1 MRSSVLTRIAP
12 AALLAL
18 LITLPL
24 SAAATAAVAPAPGA
38 SAEAYGVFVDVKL
51 LPVQVPV
58 RAGPIS
64 HAAQDYPP
72 GANAPDSDSVAEL
85 GPLPDDASLVK
96 HVGVLTTL
104 AGANAAPQAAASA
117 QAADVSL
124 LADAA
129 GVPAIS
135 ADLVRAQ
142 ANSSCTAAPNA
153 TGTTFVNLSVG
164 GQPIEGT
171 PPPNTVIDLQVAKV
185 ILNEQ
190 HPASDGRGI
199 VVNALHVISTTT
211 GDPLFRGDIVV
222 AHAMS
227 TVACPNG
234 APSTGGNNEVQITKS
249 VSPTTAAPGD
259 TLTYT
264 ATITNKAAADCLVTA
279 AIDHLPVGFEFVSTS
294 GGLGTALDIT
304 PPQARPGGGLDLVL
318 GNGKVIAPNA
328 SVNQTFVVKVGA
340 DVAPG
345 VYFNNVEL
353 FCANLGNFVK
363 GLDAPVTVTAPP
375 AAAPTPTTA
384 VAEPP
389 APSFGGDQP
398 VELPRTG
405 STPALGLTALAL
417 LGAATLLM
425 WLRHVRHTSPL
436 G

>member
-1 MRSSVLTRIAP
+1 MRSSVPTRIAP
-12 AALLAL
+12 AALLVF
-18 LITLPL
+18 LISLPL
-24 SAAATAAVAPAPGA
+24 TTSASAAPAPAPGA

-51 LPVQVPV
+51 LPAQVPV
-58 RAGPIS
+58 RVDPLS

-72 GANAPDSDSVAEL
+72 GGSAPDSDSVLEA
-85 GPLPDDASLVK
+85 GPIPDDASLLK
-96 HVGVLTTL
+96 HVGVLSTL
-104 AGANAAPQAAASA
+104 AGANAKPEAAASA

-142 ANSSCTAAPNA
+142 ANSSCTAPPNS
-153 TGTTFVNLSVG
+153 TGTTFVNLTVG
-164 GQPIEGT
+164 GEPIEGS
-171 PPPNTVIDLQVAKV
+171 PDPNTVIDLQVAKV

-199 VVNALHVISTTT
+199 VVNAIHVISTTT

-234 APSTGGNNEVQITKS
+234 APSTGGDNDLQITKS
-249 VSPTTAAPGD
+249 VSPTSALPGD
-259 TLTYT
+259 TLTYS
-264 ATITNKAAADCLVTA
+264 ATITNKSEQDCLVTA
-279 AIDHLPVGFEFVSTS
+279 VIDHLPVGFEFVSTS
-294 GGLGTALDIT
+294 GGLGNALDIS

-318 GNGKVIAPNA
+318 GNGKVIAPNG
-328 SVNQTFVVKVGA
+328 SVNQTFVVKVGD

-345 VYFNNVEL
+345 VYFNNVEV

-375 AAAPTPTTA
+375 SPS
-384 VAEPP
+384 PP
-389 APSFGGDQP
+389 PVLVEDPPGPVTGGDQP

-405 STPALGLTALAL
+405 ASALLGLTSVAL
-417 LGAATLLM
+417 LTLFL
-425 WLRHVRHTSPL
+425 LVRRVRRT
-436 G
+436 